1 MSLRTTPSKVLLQSI
16 RSHNC
21 VLFIGAGMGYY
32 LRNQFGET
40 CPDGD
45 ALTKKLCNEF
55 NLDNNTVK
63 DLPIASE
70 LVEIRKNRGALLDF
84 LRKQLL
90 GFDPDEN
97 YLWLSTIGW
106 RAIYTTNFDDGLL
119 AAYHKSCAAAQNIVP
134 IYVTANFKDFSTY
147 TDVPAYF
154 IHGCLNQPDSPIVIT
169 QSDYSRFREKR
180 RMMFEQLKIHHAQ
193 CTFLYIGYSH
203 KDPNWHMIHSEMQSE
218 FPEGNLPRSFRID
231 PKPDIAQSEI
241 LLNKGIETI
250 ACDLNTLIEAYKQY
264 VQVQGT
270 VSQIWG
276 GVPEHCPEVL
286 NDAFK
291 NAPAMCK
298 RLLSSWEYVGSADIQ
313 IQPNISEYYKGT
325 KANWSLINSAGYFER
340 DIEEEIYDNILDF
353 ATDPKS
359 GCCAEILLGSA
370 GYGITTVLMS
380 IAWKS
385 VQTKLLHVLFLKDG
399 AVILEGDIEF
409 ALNNLDGK
417 IIFVI
422 DQASRS
428 HDSLNG
434 IVQRCKHD
442 YKNCFFLLG
451 SRLNEWRQERPKLKC
466 KEHLLVPLSEAE
478 IDRLIDVLKKN
489 NLLGELEN
497 LDDVLRRKILI
508 VKHQK
513 ELLVIMRET
522 IEHNA
527 FDAIIENE
535 FKGIDNDEAK
545 ALYGVV
551 AGMHQ
556 YGILSR
562 MSLLSGIIQYNVAQ
576 VPSLISRYAEGIIR
590 IVEDPLK
597 EDVLCLITRH
607 RIIAKIVWHKCFLGS
622 KRESLLLDLM
632 RHLNLAY
639 NQDKKVFDEI
649 TKDNE
654 VVDSIR
660 SFESRTGF
668 FESACK
674 KDVNNPYV
682 RQHYARML
690 LRDKK
695 YSLALSQIETGLK
708 LDKNARILYHT
719 QGQIL
724 AKMALGADEQAIGE
738 KYFTRAIDSLNTCIE
753 RNKSD
758 DYGYQ
763 SLAQLYIDW
772 ATRWDDPETYAK
784 NISRCEEVISEGL
797 RHVTKR
803 ESLLLVSSNL
813 EKILGDQP
821 KCIELLNKALEENP
835 ASAICR
841 YLLARDAYNKKDYDR
856 VITFLRPTIE
866 SRFDEIR
873 SFILYAI
880 AASIYNKNYAQALA
894 VLKQADPIAWADPF
908 FVATLGGMNSL
919 SENAS
924 EAENIFKKAKKQRF
938 PEEEARQI
946 AYKPT
951 DLADPNLY
959 ITTTGTVIVTKSAY
973 LLIQSKQFGKFF
985 YPSPKVGEVYVKV
998 QTILN
1003 FTIAYTGKGGLAL
1016 NPSIVF

>member
-1 MSLRTTPSKVLLQSI
+1 MSLRTTPSEALLQSI

-21 VLFIGAGMGYY
+21 VLFMGAGMGYH

-40 CPDGD
+40 CPDGG
-45 ALTKKLCNEF
+45 ALTKKMCAEF
-55 NLDNNTVK
+55 NLDNAVK
-63 DLPIASE
+63 DLSIASE
-70 LVEIRKNRGALLDF
+70 LVEIRRKRGHLLDY

-90 GFDPDEN
+90 GFDPDEH
-97 YLWLSTIGW
+97 YLWLPTINW

-119 AAYHKSCAAAQNIVP
+119 SAYHKSCAAAQNIVP
-134 IYVTANFKDFSTY
+134 IYVTADFKDFSIY

-154 IHGCLNQPDSPIVIT
+154 IHGCLNQPGLPIVIT
-169 QSDYSRFREKR
+169 QTDYSRFREKR
-180 RMMFEQLKIHHAQ
+180 RMMFEQLKIHHAK

-203 KDPNWHMIHSEMQSE
+203 KDQNWHMIHSEMQSE
-218 FPEGNLPRSFRID
+218 FPEGNFPRSFRID
-231 PKPDIAQSEI
+231 PNPDLSQSEI

-250 ACDLNTLIEAYKQY
+250 ACDLNTLIEAYTQY
-264 VQVQGT
+264 VRVQGT
-270 VSQIWG
+270 VSQIWEI
-276 GVPEHCPEVL
+276 PQHCPNAL
-286 NDAFK
+286 NDAFE

-313 IQPNISEYYKGT
+313 TQPNIQEYYKGT
-325 KANWSLINSAGYFER
+325 KANWSLIDAAGYFER
-340 DIEEEIYDNILDF
+340 DIEEEVYDSILDF

-359 GCCAEILLGSA
+359 KCRAEILLGSA

-385 VQTKLLHVLFLKDG
+385 VQTKLLHVFFLKDG
-399 AVILEGDIEF
+399 AAILEGDIEF

-417 IIFVI
+417 TIFVI
-422 DQASRS
+422 DQASRL
-428 HDSLNG
+428 HDSLSG
-434 IVQRCKHD
+434 IVQRCRQDH
-442 YKNCFFLLG
+442 KNCFFLLG

-466 KEHLLVPLSEAE
+466 KEHLLFPLSEAE

-489 NLLGELEN
+489 SLLGELEH
-497 LDDVLRRKILI
+497 LDDMLRRKILI
-508 VKHQK
+508 NKHQK

-522 IEHNA
+522 IENNA

-535 FKGIDNDEAK
+535 FEGIDNDEAK

-562 MSLLSGIIQYNVAQ
+562 MSLLSGIIQYNIAQ

-590 IVEDPLK
+590 IVEDPFK
-597 EDVLCLITRH
+597 EDVPCLITRH
-607 RIIAKIVWHKCFLGS
+607 RIIAKIVWHKCFLSS
-622 KRESLLLDLM
+622 KREGILLDLM

-639 NQDKKVFDEI
+639 SQDKKVFDEI

-654 VVDSIR
+654 IVDSIR

-695 YSLALSQIETGLK
+695 YSLSLSQIEAGLK
-708 LDKNARILYHT
+708 LDKSARILYHT

-724 AKMALGADEQAIGE
+724 AKMALDAGEQAIGE
-738 KYFTRAIDSLNTCIE
+738 KYFTRAIDSFNTCIE
-753 RNKSD
+753 MYKSD
-758 DYGYQ
+758 DYGYA
-763 SLAQLYIDW
+763 SLAKLYIDW
-772 ATRWDDPETYAK
+772 ATRWDNPETYAK

-813 EKILGDQP
+813 ERILGDQP
-821 KCIELLNKALEENP
+821 KRIELLNKALKENP

-841 YLLARDAYNKKDYDR
+841 YLLARDAYNKKDYDG
-856 VITFLRPTIE
+856 VITLLRPTIE

-880 AASIYNKNYAQALA
+880 AVSIYDKNYARALA
-894 VLKQADPIAWADPF
+894 VLKQADPIAWADPI
-908 FVATLGGMNSL
+908 FVATLGGMISL
-919 SENAS
+919 SGNAS
-924 EAENIFKKAKKQRF
+924 EAENIFERAKKQRF
-938 PEEEARQI
+938 PEEEARQV
-946 AYKPT
+946 AYQPT

-985 YPSPKVGEVYVKV
+985 YPSPKVEGVYVKA
-998 QTILN
+998 QTILK
-1003 FTIAYTGKGGLAL
+1003 FTIAYTGKGGLVL
-1016 NPSIVF
+1016 NPSIV

>member
-1 MSLRTTPSKVLLQSI
+1 M
-16 RSHNC
+16 
-21 VLFIGAGMGYY
+21 
-32 LRNQFGET
+32 
-40 CPDGD
+40 
-45 ALTKKLCNEF
+45 LT
-55 NLDNNTVK
+55 
-63 DLPIASE
+63 
-70 LVEIRKNRGALLDF
+70 
-84 LRKQLL
+84 
-90 GFDPDEN
+90 
-97 YLWLSTIGW
+97 
-106 RAIYTTNFDDGLL
+106 
-119 AAYHKSCAAAQNIVP
+119 AYHQSSAAAQNVVP
-134 IYVTANFKDFSTY
+134 IYVTADFKDFSIY

-154 IHGCLNQPDSPIVIT
+154 IHGCLNQPGFPIVIT

-203 KDPNWHMIHSEMQSE
+203 KDPNWQMIHSEMQSE

-270 VSQIWG
+270 VPQIWG
-276 GVPEHCPEVL
+276 LPVHCPKAL

-298 RLLSSWEYVGSADIQ
+298 RLLSGWEYVGSADIQ

-325 KANWSLINSAGYFER
+325 KANWSLIDAAAYFER

-359 GCCAEILLGSA
+359 RCRAEILLGSA

-385 VQTKLLHVLFLKDG
+385 VKTKLLHVLSLKVG
-399 AVILEGDIEF
+399 ATILNGDIEF

-417 IIFVI
+417 VIFVV

-428 HDSLNG
+428 HDILSG
-434 IVQRCKHD
+434 VVQKCRNDRRDC
-442 YKNCFFLLG
+442 YFLLG

-466 KEHLLVPLSEAE
+466 DEHLLSPLSEVE
-478 IDRLIDVLKKN
+478 IDRLINVLRKN

-497 LDDVLRRKILI
+497 LDDEYRRKILI
-508 VKHQK
+508 NKHQK

-522 IEHNA
+522 IENNA

-535 FKGIDNDEAK
+535 FEGIDNDEAK

-562 MSLLSGIIQYNVAQ
+562 MSLLSNIIQYNIAE
-576 VPSLISRYAEGIIR
+576 VPTLISRYAEGIIR
-590 IVEDPLK
+590 IVDDPLK
-597 EDVLCLITRH
+597 EDILCLITRH

-632 RHLNLAY
+632 QHLNITY

-649 TKDNE
+649 TKDDDI
-654 VVDSIR
+654 VDSIR

-695 YSLALSQIETGLK
+695 YGLALGQIEAGLK
-708 LDKNARILYHT
+708 LDKSARILYHT
-719 QGQIL
+719 KGQIL
-724 AKMALGADEQAIGE
+724 AKMALDSDEQAIGE
-738 KYFTRAIDSLNTCIE
+738 KYLARAIDSFNSCIE
-753 RNKSD
+753 MNKNN

-763 SLAQLYIDW
+763 SLAQLYMDW
-772 ATRWDDPETYAK
+772 ATRWDNPETFAK
-784 NISRCEEVISEGL
+784 NISRSEEIISEGL
-797 RHVTKR
+797 KHVTNR
-803 ESLLLVSSNL
+803 DSLLLVSANL
-813 EKILGDQP
+813 ERILGDQP
-821 KCIELLNKALEENP
+821 KRIELLNKALIENP
-835 ASAICR
+835 ASTICR
-841 YLLARDAYNKKDYDR
+841 YLLAREAINKKDYGG
-856 VITFLRPTIE
+856 VLTLLNPTIE
-866 SRFDEIR
+866 NRFDEIR
-873 SFILYAI
+873 SFILYSIAVSICDQNYSRAI
-880 AASIYNKNYAQALA
+880 A
-894 VLKQADPIAWADPF
+894 VLKQADPIGWADPI

-919 SENAS
+919 AENAS
-924 EAENIFKKAKKQRF
+924 EAEKIFETAKKQRF

-946 AYKPT
+946 AFQPK
-951 DLADPNLY
+951 DLANPMSY
-959 ITTTGTVIVTKSAY
+959 VTTTGTVIVSKSTY
-973 LLIQSKQFGKFF
+973 LLIQSKKFGKFF
-985 YPSPKVGEVYVKV
+985 YPSPKVEGKYVQG
-998 QTILN
+998 QTVLE
-1003 FTIAYTGKGGLAL
+1003 FTIAYTAKGGLAL
-1016 NPSIVF
+1016 NPSII

>member
-1 MSLRTTPSKVLLQSI
+1 MSLRTTPSEALLQSI

-21 VLFIGAGMGYY
+21 VLFMGAGMGYY
-32 LRNQFGET
+32 LRNQIGET
-40 CPDGD
+40 CPDGE
-45 ALTKKLCNEF
+45 ALAKKLCNEF
-55 NLDNNTVK
+55 NLDNNAVK
-63 DLPIASE
+63 DLSIASE
-70 LVEIRKNRGALLDF
+70 LVEIRKNRGTLLDF

-90 GFDPDEN
+90 DFDPDEN
-97 YLWLSTIGW
+97 YLWLSTISW

-119 AAYHKSCAAAQNIVP
+119 TSYYKSHTAAQNIVP
-134 IYVTANFKDFSTY
+134 IYVTADFKDFSIY

-154 IHGCLNQPDSPIVIT
+154 IHGCLNQPGLPIVIT

-180 RMMFEQLKIHHAQ
+180 RMMFEQLKIYHAQ

-203 KDPNWHMIHSEMQSE
+203 KDPNWQMIHSEMQSE

-250 ACDLNTLIEAYKQY
+250 TCDLNTLIEAYKQY

-270 VSQIWG
+270 VPQKWE
-276 GVPEHCPEVL
+276 VPKHCPKAL

-298 RLLSSWEYVGSADIQ
+298 RLLSGWEYVGSADIQ
-313 IQPNISEYYKGT
+313 IQPNIPEYYKGT
-325 KANWSLINSAGYFER
+325 KANWSLIDAAAYFER
-340 DIEEEIYDNILDF
+340 DVEEELYDTTLDF

-359 GCCAEILLGSA
+359 RCRAEILLGSA

-385 VQTKLLHVLFLKDG
+385 VKTKLLHVLSLKDG
-399 AVILEGDIEF
+399 ATILDGDIEF

-417 IIFVI
+417 IVFVI

-428 HDSLNG
+428 HDSLNS
-434 IVQRCKHD
+434 IVQRCRNDHR
-442 YKNCFFLLG
+442 NCFFILG
-451 SRLNEWRQERPKLKC
+451 SRLNEWRQERPKLRC
-466 KEHLLVPLSEAE
+466 KEHLLTPLSEAE
-478 IDRLIDVLKKN
+478 IDRLIDMLKKN

-497 LDDVLRRKILI
+497 LDDEFRRKILI
-508 VKHQK
+508 NKHQK

-522 IEHNA
+522 IENNA

-535 FKGIDNDEAK
+535 FEGIDNDDAK
-545 ALYGVV
+545 TLYGVV

-562 MSLLSGIIQYNVAQ
+562 MSLLSDIIQYNIAE
-576 VPSLISRYAEGIIR
+576 VPALISQYAEGIIR
-590 IVEDPLK
+590 MVEDPHR
-597 EDVLCLITRH
+597 EDIPCLISRH

-632 RHLNLAY
+632 RQLNLTY
-639 NQDKKVFDEI
+639 NQDKKVFEEI
-649 TKDNE
+649 TKDDD

-695 YSLALSQIETGLK
+695 HSLALGQIEAGLK
-708 LDKNARILYHT
+708 IDKSARILYHT

-724 AKMALGADEQAIGE
+724 TKMALDADEQAIGE
-738 KYFTRAIDSLNTCIE
+738 KYLARAIDSFNTCIE
-753 RNKSD
+753 MNKNN

-763 SLAQLYIDW
+763 SLAQLFMDW
-772 ATRWDDPETYAK
+772 ATRWDNPETFAK
-784 NISRCEEVISEGL
+784 NISRSEEVISEGL
-797 RHVTKR
+797 KYVTSR
-803 ESLLLVSSNL
+803 DSLLLVSANL
-813 EKILGDQP
+813 ERLLGDLP
-821 KCIELLNKALEENP
+821 KRIELLNNALKENP
-835 ASAICR
+835 ASTICR
-841 YLLARDAYNKKDYDR
+841 YLLAREAYNKKDYNG
-856 VITFLRPTIE
+856 VITFLKPTIE
-866 SRFDEIR
+866 NHFDEIR
-873 SFILYAI
+873 SFILYSKAVSICDHNYSRAI
-880 AASIYNKNYAQALA
+880 AI
-894 VLKQADPIAWADPF
+894 LKQADPIGWADPI
-908 FVATLGGMNSL
+908 FVATLGGMYSL

-924 EAENIFKKAKKQRF
+924 EAENIFGRATKQRF

-946 AYKPT
+946 TFQPK
-951 DLADPNLY
+951 DLADPIRNI
-959 ITTTGTVIVTKSAY
+959 ITIGTVIVFKSTY
-973 LLIQSKQFGKFF
+973 LLIQSKQFGKFL
-985 YPSPKVGEVYVKV
+985 YLSPKVEGKYVQE
-998 QTILN
+998 QTLLK
-1003 FTIAYTGKGGLAL
+1003 FTIAYTAKGGLAL
-1016 NPSIVF
+1016 YPSII

>member
-1 MSLRTTPSKVLLQSI
+1 MSLRATPSEALLQSI

-21 VLFIGAGMGYY
+21 VLFMGAGMGYY
-32 LRNQFGET
+32 LRNQTGET
-40 CPDGD
+40 CPDGN
-45 ALTKKLCNEF
+45 ALTKKLCNEL
-55 NLDNNTVK
+55 NLDNNTVE
-63 DLPIASE
+63 DLSIASE
-70 LVEIRKNRGALLDF
+70 LFEIRRNRGTLLDF

-90 GFDPDEN
+90 DFDPDEN
-97 YLWLSTIGW
+97 YRWLPTISW
-106 RAIYTTNFDDGLL
+106 KAIYTTNFDDGLL
-119 AAYHKSCAAAQNIVP
+119 TAYHKSSAAAQNVVP
-134 IYVTANFKDFSTY
+134 IYVTADFKDFSIY

-154 IHGCLNQPDSPIVIT
+154 IHGCLNQPGFPIVIT

-203 KDPNWHMIHSEMQSE
+203 KDPNWQMIHSEMQSE

-270 VSQIWG
+270 VPQIWG
-276 GVPEHCPEVL
+276 LPEHCPKAL

-298 RLLSSWEYVGSADIQ
+298 RLLSGWEYVGSADIQ

-325 KANWSLINSAGYFER
+325 KANWSLIDAAAYFER

-359 GCCAEILLGSA
+359 RCRAEILLGSA

-385 VQTKLLHVLFLKDG
+385 VKTKLLHVLSLKDG
-399 AVILEGDIEF
+399 ATILDGDIEF

-417 IIFVI
+417 VIFVV

-428 HDSLNG
+428 HDILSG
-434 IVQRCKHD
+434 VVQRCRND
-442 YKNCFFLLG
+442 RRDCFFLLG

-466 KEHLLVPLSEAE
+466 NEHLLSPLSEAE
-478 IDRLIDVLKKN
+478 IDRLINVLKKN

-497 LDDVLRRKILI
+497 LDDEYRRKILI
-508 VKHQK
+508 NKHQK

-522 IEHNA
+522 IENNA

-535 FKGIDNDEAK
+535 FEGIDNDEAK

-562 MSLLSGIIQYNVAQ
+562 MSLLSSIIQYNIAE
-576 VPSLISRYAEGIIR
+576 VPALISRYAEGIIR

-597 EDVLCLITRH
+597 EDILCLITRH

-632 RHLNLAY
+632 QHLNITY

-649 TKDNE
+649 TKDDD

-695 YSLALSQIETGLK
+695 YSLALGQIEAGLK
-708 LDKNARILYHT
+708 LDKSARILYHT
-719 QGQIL
+719 KGQIL
-724 AKMALGADEQAIGE
+724 AKMALDSDEQAIGE
-738 KYFTRAIDSLNTCIE
+738 KYLARAIDSFNSCIE
-753 RNKSD
+753 MNKNN

-763 SLAQLYIDW
+763 SLAQLYMDW
-772 ATRWDDPETYAK
+772 ATRWDNPETFAK
-784 NISRCEEVISEGL
+784 NISRSEEIISEGL
-797 RHVTKR
+797 KHVTNR
-803 ESLLLVSSNL
+803 DSLLLVSANL
-813 EKILGDQP
+813 ERILGDQP
-821 KCIELLNKALEENP
+821 KRIGLLNKALIENP
-835 ASAICR
+835 ASTICR
-841 YLLARDAYNKKDYDR
+841 YLLAREAINKKDYNG
-856 VITFLRPTIE
+856 VLTLLNPTIE
-866 SRFDEIR
+866 NRFDEIR
-873 SFILYAI
+873 SFILYSIAVSICDQNYSRAI
-880 AASIYNKNYAQALA
+880 A
-894 VLKQADPIAWADPF
+894 VLKQADPIGWADPI

-919 SENAS
+919 AENAS
-924 EAENIFKKAKKQRF
+924 EAEKIFETAKKQRF

-946 AYKPT
+946 AFQPK
-951 DLADPNLY
+951 DLANPMSY
-959 ITTTGTVIVTKSAY
+959 VTTTGTVIVSKSTY

-985 YPSPKVGEVYVKV
+985 YPSPKVEGKYVQG
-998 QTILN
+998 QTILE
-1003 FTIAYTGKGGLAL
+1003 FTIAYTAKGGLAL
-1016 NPSIVF
+1016 NPSII

>member
-1 MSLRTTPSKVLLQSI
+1 MSLKSTPSEALLQSI

-21 VLFIGAGMGYY
+21 ILFMGAGMGYY
-32 LRNQFGET
+32 LRNKLGEI

-45 ALTKKLCNEF
+45 ALTKKLCSSF
-55 NLDNNTVK
+55 KLDNNVVK
-63 DLPIASE
+63 ELSIASE

-84 LRKQLL
+84 LRVQLL

-97 YLWLSTIGW
+97 FQWLPTITW

-119 AAYHKSCAAAQNIVP
+119 TAYHKSSIAAQNIVP
-134 IYVTANFKDFSTY
+134 IYVTADFKDFSIY
-147 TDVPAYF
+147 TDVPVYF
-154 IHGCLNQPDSPIVIT
+154 IHGCLNQPGLPIVIT

-203 KDPNWHMIHSEMQSE
+203 KDPNWQMIHSEMQSE
-218 FPEGNLPRSFRID
+218 FPEGNLPRSYRID

-264 VQVQGT
+264 AQVQGT
-270 VSQIWG
+270 ASQTWG
-276 GVPEHCPEVL
+276 IPEHCPKAL
-286 NDAFK
+286 NDAFTT
-291 NAPAMCK
+291 APAMCK
-298 RLLSSWEYVGSADIQ
+298 RLLSCWEYLGSVDIQ
-313 IQPNISEYYKGT
+313 IQPNIQEYYKGT
-325 KANWSLINSAGYFER
+325 KANWSLIDATAYFER
-340 DIEEEIYDNILDF
+340 DIEEEIYDSILDF
-353 ATDPKS
+353 ATDPESK
-359 GCCAEILLGSA
+359 CRAKILLGSA
-370 GYGITTVLMS
+370 GYGVTTVLMS

-385 VQTKLLHVLFLKDG
+385 VKTNLLHVLFLKDG
-399 AVILEGDIEF
+399 ATILDGDIEF
-409 ALNNLDGK
+409 ALNNIDGK
-417 IIFVI
+417 IVFVI

-428 HDSLNG
+428 HDSLNA
-434 IVQRCKHD
+434 IIQRCRNDHKD
-442 YKNCFFLLG
+442 CFFFLG

-466 KEHLLVPLSEAE
+466 KEHLLSPLSESE
-478 IDRLIDVLKKN
+478 IDKLIEMLKKN
-489 NLLGELEN
+489 NLLGELEH
-497 LDDVLRRKILI
+497 LDDEFRRKILI
-508 VKHQK
+508 NKHQK

-522 IEHNA
+522 IENNA

-535 FKGIDNDEAK
+535 FESIDNDETK

-562 MSLLSGIIQYNVAQ
+562 MSLLSDIIRHNIAE
-576 VPSLISRYAEGIIR
+576 VPALISRYAEGIIK

-597 EDVLCLITRH
+597 EDILCLISRH

-622 KRESLLLDLM
+622 KREGLLLDLM

-649 TKDNE
+649 TKDDG

-695 YSLALSQIETGLK
+695 FSLALSQIETGLK
-708 LDKNARILYHT
+708 LDKNARVLYHT

-724 AKMALGADEQAIGE
+724 AKMALEADEQAIGE
-738 KYFTRAIDSLNTCIE
+738 KYLSRAIDSFNICIE
-753 RNKSD
+753 MNKNN

-763 SLAQLYIDW
+763 SLAQLFMDW
-772 ATRWDDPETYAK
+772 ATRWDNPETFAK
-784 NISRCEEVISEGL
+784 NISRSEEIISEGL
-797 RHVTKR
+797 RHVKNR
-803 ESLLLVSSNL
+803 DSLLLVSANL
-813 EKILGDQP
+813 ERIIGDQP
-821 KCIELLNKALEENP
+821 KRITLLNKALKENP
-835 ASAICR
+835 NSAICR
-841 YLLARDAYNKKDYDR
+841 YLLARDVYNKKDYDE
-856 VITFLRPTIE
+856 VITLLKPTIE
-866 SRFDEIR
+866 NRFDEIR

-880 AASIYNKNYAQALA
+880 AVSISDQNYLRAIA
-894 VLKQADPIAWADPF
+894 VMKQADPIGWADPI
-908 FVATLGGMNSL
+908 FVATLGGMNAL
-919 SENAS
+919 AGYAS
-924 EAENIFKKAKKQRF
+924 EAEDIFDKGKKQRF

-946 AYKPT
+946 AFKPT
-951 DLADPNLY
+951 DLTDPKFQ
-959 ITTTGTVIVTKSAY
+959 ITTTGTVIVSKSAY
-973 LLIQSKQFGKFF
+973 LLIQSKHFGKFL
-985 YPSPKVGEVYVKV
+985 YPSPKVAGVYVQG
-998 QTILN
+998 QTILK
-1003 FTIAYTGKGGLAL
+1003 FTIAYTAKGGLAL
-1016 NPSIVF
+1016 NPTISI

>member
-1 MSLRTTPSKVLLQSI
+1 M
-16 RSHNC
+16 
-21 VLFIGAGMGYY
+21 GAGMGYY
-32 LRNQFGET
+32 LRNQLAET

-55 NLDNNTVK
+55 NLDNDTVK
-63 DLPIASE
+63 DLSIASE

-90 GFDPDEN
+90 GFDPDES
-97 YLWLSTIGW
+97 YLWVPTIRW

-119 AAYHKSCAAAQNIVP
+119 TAYHKSCAAAQNITP
-134 IYVTANFKDFSTY
+134 IYVTADFKDFSIY

-154 IHGCLNQPDSPIVIT
+154 IHGCLNQPGLPIVIT

-203 KDPNWHMIHSEMQSE
+203 KDPNWHMLHSEMQSE

-250 ACDLNTLIEAYKQY
+250 ECDLNTLIEAYKQY

-270 VSQIWG
+270 ASQILWE
-276 GVPEHCPEVL
+276 VPENCPNAL

-298 RLLSSWEYVGSADIQ
+298 RLLSSWEYVGSANIQ
-313 IQPNISEYYKGT
+313 IQPNILEYYKGT
-325 KANWSLINSAGYFER
+325 KPNWSLIDAATYFER
-340 DIEEEIYDNILDF
+340 DIEEEIYDSILDF
-353 ATDPKS
+353 ATDPK
-359 GCCAEILLGSA
+359 GRCHCEILLGSA

-385 VQTKLLHVLFLKDG
+385 VKTKLLHVLSLKDG
-399 AVILEGDIEF
+399 ATILDGDIEF
-409 ALNNLDGK
+409 AFNNLDGK
-417 IIFVI
+417 IVFVI

-428 HDSLNG
+428 HDRLSG
-434 IVQRCKHD
+434 IVQRCRNDHRD
-442 YKNCFFLLG
+442 CFFFLG

-466 KEHLLVPLSEAE
+466 QERLLLPLSEAE

-497 LDDVLRRKILI
+497 LDDDFRRSILI
-508 VKHQK
+508 NKHQK

-522 IEHNA
+522 IENNS

-535 FKGIDNDEAK
+535 FEGIDNDDAK
-545 ALYGVV
+545 QLYGVV

-556 YGILSR
+556 YGVLSR
-562 MSLLSGIIQYNVAQ
+562 MSLLSDIIKYNIAE
-576 VPSLISRYAEGIIR
+576 VPALISLYAEGIIR

-597 EDVLCLITRH
+597 EDIPCLITRH
-607 RIIAKIVWHKCFLGS
+607 RIIAKIVWHKCFLGP

-632 RHLNLAY
+632 GHLNLAY
-639 NQDKKVFDEI
+639 NQDKRVFDEI
-649 TKDNE
+649 TRDDD

-660 SFESRTGF
+660 SFESRTAF
-668 FESACK
+668 FESAGK

-695 YSLALSQIETGLK
+695 YSLALGQIEAGLK
-708 LDKNARILYHT
+708 LDKTARILYHT

-724 AKMALGADEQAIGE
+724 AKMALDADEQAIGE
-738 KYFTRAIDSLNTCIE
+738 KYFARAIDSFNTCIE
-753 RNKSD
+753 MYKND

-763 SLAQLYIDW
+763 SLAQLYMDW
-772 ATRWDDPETYAK
+772 ATRWDNPETFAK
-784 NISRCEEVISEGL
+784 NISRSEEVISEGL
-797 RHVTKR
+797 KHVTKR
-803 ESLLLVSSNL
+803 ESLLLVSANL
-813 EKILGDQP
+813 GRILGDKP
-821 KCIELLNKALEENP
+821 KRIELLNKALNENP

-841 YLLARDAYNKKDYDR
+841 YLLAREAYYKKDYPG
-856 VITFLRPTIE
+856 VITLLSPIIG

-880 AASIYNKNYAQALA
+880 AVSICDQNYLRAIA
-894 VLKQADPIAWADPF
+894 VLKQADPIGWADPI
-908 FVATLGGMNSL
+908 FVATLGGMYCL

-924 EAENIFKKAKKQRF
+924 EGENILERAKKQRF

-946 AYKPT
+946 AFMPP
-951 DLADPNLY
+951 DLANPGLHV
-959 ITTTGTVIVTKSAY
+959 TTTGTVIARKSSY

-985 YPSPKVGEVYVKV
+985 YPSPKVEGIYVKE
-998 QTILN
+998 QTILK
-1003 FTIAYTGKGGLAL
+1003 FTIAYTAKGGLAL
-1016 NPSIVF
+1016 TPSIV

>member
-1 MSLRTTPSKVLLQSI
+1 MSLRTTPSEALLQSI

-21 VLFIGAGMGYY
+21 VLFMGAGMGYH

-45 ALTKKLCNEF
+45 ALTKKMCAEF
-55 NLDNNTVK
+55 NLDNAVE
-63 DLPIASE
+63 DLSIASE
-70 LVEIRKNRGALLDF
+70 LVEIRRKRGPLLDY

-90 GFDPDEN
+90 GFDPDEH
-97 YLWLSTIGW
+97 YLWLPTINW

-119 AAYHKSCAAAQNIVP
+119 SAYHKSCAAAQNIVP
-134 IYVTANFKDFSTY
+134 IYVTADFKDFSIY

-154 IHGCLNQPDSPIVIT
+154 IHGCLNQPGLPIVVT

-203 KDPNWHMIHSEMQSE
+203 KDQNWHMIHSEMQSE
-218 FPEGNLPRSFRID
+218 FPEGNFPRSFRID
-231 PKPDIAQSEI
+231 PKPDLSQSEI

-270 VSQIWG
+270 VSQTWE
-276 GVPEHCPEVL
+276 VPQHCPNAL

-298 RLLSSWEYVGSADIQ
+298 RLLSGWEYVGSADIQ
-313 IQPNISEYYKGT
+313 TQPNIPEYYKGT
-325 KANWSLINSAGYFER
+325 KANWSLIDSAGYFER
-340 DIEEEIYDNILDF
+340 DIEEEIYDSILDF

-359 GCCAEILLGSA
+359 RCRAEILLGSA

-399 AVILEGDIEF
+399 AAILEGDIEF

-417 IIFVI
+417 TIFVI

-428 HDSLNG
+428 HDSLSG
-434 IVQRCKHD
+434 IVQRCRQDH
-442 YKNCFFLLG
+442 KNCFFLLG

-466 KEHLLVPLSEAE
+466 KEHLLSPLSEAE

-489 NLLGELEN
+489 SLLGELEN

-508 VKHQK
+508 NKHQK

-522 IEHNA
+522 IENNA

-535 FKGIDNDEAK
+535 FEGIDNDEAK

-562 MSLLSGIIQYNVAQ
+562 MSLLSGIIQYNIAQ

-590 IVEDPLK
+590 IVEDPFK
-597 EDVLCLITRH
+597 EDVPCLITRH

-622 KRESLLLDLM
+622 KREDLLLDLM

-695 YSLALSQIETGLK
+695 YSLALSQIEAGLK
-708 LDKNARILYHT
+708 LDKSARILYHT

-724 AKMALGADEQAIGE
+724 AKMALDAGEQAIGE
-738 KYFTRAIDSLNTCIE
+738 KYFTRAIDSFNTCIE
-753 RNKSD
+753 MYKSD

-763 SLAQLYIDW
+763 SLAQLYIAW

-797 RHVTKR
+797 RHVTER

-813 EKILGDQP
+813 ERILGDQP
-821 KCIELLNKALEENP
+821 KRIELLNKALKENP

-841 YLLARDAYNKKDYDR
+841 YLLARDAYNKKDYDG
-856 VITFLRPTIE
+856 VITLLRPTIE

-873 SFILYAI
+873 SFILYAK
-880 AASIYNKNYAQALA
+880 AVSIYDKNYALSIA
-894 VLKQADPIAWADPF
+894 VLKQADPIAWTDPI

-924 EAENIFKKAKKQRF
+924 EAENIFKRAKKQRF

-946 AYKPT
+946 AYQPT

-985 YPSPKVGEVYVKV
+985 YPSPKVEGVYVKA
-998 QTILN
+998 QTILK

-1016 NPSIVF
+1016 NPSVV